1 MRKRECMHAKLCEKD
16 HTRRREIVHKKT
28 SVWKGARK
36 RWEEEESEHEGM
48 GKSECMVV
56 GKATTLQGRMQDCEK
71 ESAVTKRPG
80 MRKRARAREKE
91 WA

>member
-16 HTRRREIVHKKT
+16 HTRRREMVCKKET
-28 SVWKGARK
+28 VWKGARK
-36 RWEEEESEHEGM
+36 RWQEEESEHEGV
-48 GKSECMVV
+48 GKSERTVV
-56 GKATTLQGRMQDCEK
+56 RKATRLQGRVQDCER